1 MGAPRRSRGRGPQ
14 LRGWRIVQ
22 IREAI
27 LSVFGLSSQ
36 AYSLTQLR
44 CDLRKIKAHACWSV
58 PADPTATGH
67 PQRHPGGG
75 PLRFSSTS
83 ASVALSPTACST
95 AAHSQPRNR
104 RRNRNGLTPKLT
116 GPQSAT
122 PEPASVALLVTAL
135 LGARVPFYVGSRL
148 QTGRARLARSPA
160 GTECVFLFWGC
171 ARRVQVR
178 PFVAPLRLLTS
189 ESRS

>member
-44 CDLRKIKAHACWSV
+44 YDLRKIKAHACWSV

-116 GPQSAT
+116 GPQVGDSRACIRGLARYGAAWSAC
-122 PEPASVALLVTAL
+122 ALL
-135 LGARVPFYVGSRL
+135 RRK
-148 QTGRARLARSPA
+148 PA
-160 GTECVFLFWGC
+160 PD
-171 ARRVQVR
+171 R
-178 PFVAPLRLLTS
+178 
-189 ESRS
+189 

>member
-44 CDLRKIKAHACWSV
+44 YDLRKIKAHACWSV

-83 ASVALSPTACST
+83 ASVALSPTGCST

-135 LGARVPFYVGSRL
+135 LGARVPSYVASRL

-160 GTECVFLFWGC
+160 GTECGFSVLGLCSSCSGSAFC
-171 ARRVQVR
+171 CPPA
-178 PFVAPLRLLTS
+178 VANL
-189 ESRS
+189 